1 MMIDIFSSD
10 VTETTN
16 VKNLLENAG
25 IRVFL
30 VNEHMSSIEPGLVA
44 ASGFDAATLRIDD
57 ADVAKASAVIDQ
69 YRNGF

>member
-1 MMIDIFSSD
+1 MTDIFSSD
-10 VTETTN
+10 ISEAVN

>member
-1 MMIDIFSSD
+1 MTDIFSSD
-10 VTETTN
+10 ITEAVN

-25 IRVFL
+25 ISVFL

-44 ASGFDAATLRIDD
+44 ASGYDSATLRIDD
-57 ADVAKASAVIDQ
+57 ADLEKARSIIDQ